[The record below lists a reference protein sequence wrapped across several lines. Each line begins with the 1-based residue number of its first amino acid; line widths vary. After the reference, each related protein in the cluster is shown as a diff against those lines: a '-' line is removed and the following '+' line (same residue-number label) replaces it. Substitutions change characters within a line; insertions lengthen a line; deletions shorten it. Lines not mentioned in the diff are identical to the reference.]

1 LIQTK
6 LDRAVL
12 PYPSSVRTAGS
23 EFWSEI
29 KEGGERELDF
39 LLILIGYYAF
49 SLVTMFA
56 DMANL
61 VKIDMSLTAL
71 SYKFILIKISFNTSL
86 LEFI

>member
-1 LIQTK
+1 VLSLLIPLLSELQGVSFGLK
-6 LDRAVL
+6 LR
-12 PYPSSVRTAGS
+12 R
-23 EFWSEI
+23 
-29 KEGGERELDF
+29 GERELDF
-39 LLILIGYYAF
+39 LLVLIGYYAF

-71 SYKFILIKISFNTSL
+71 SSKFILIKISFNTSL

>member
-29 KEGGERELDF
+29 KGGERELDF
-39 LLILIGYYAF
+39 LLVLIGYYAF

-71 SYKFILIKISFNTSL
+71 SSKFILIKISFNTSL